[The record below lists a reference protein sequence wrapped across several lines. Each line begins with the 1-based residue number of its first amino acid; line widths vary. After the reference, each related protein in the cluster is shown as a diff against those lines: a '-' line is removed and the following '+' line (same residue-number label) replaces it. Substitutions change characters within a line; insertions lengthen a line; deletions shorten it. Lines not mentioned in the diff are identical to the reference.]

1 MIETETRPPPVAAGE
16 TSPVGDFA
24 VVIEN
29 MVKRYGRTT
38 AVNGLSMHV
47 PKGSVYGFVGPNGAG
62 KTTTIRTL
70 ATLQRPD
77 SGTAFLA
84 GHDVVKEP
92 KAVRDRVGYMPDFF
106 GVYERLTLAEYLDF
120 YGDSHRIPSAKRK
133 QLSDELLELVDLT
146 DKRNEQV
153 EVLSRG
159 MKQRLGL
166 ARSLIHDP
174 EVLLLDEPASGMDPR
189 ARIELREIL
198 RELSRMGKTILIS
211 SHILP
216 ELAEMCTDIGIIHS
230 GHILAEGPVNE
241 VVASLTNG
249 PQLEIRLLRLD
260 DRPAAERVIESTEGC
275 RLLEPEDGEPGG
287 DKHTLAVD
295 FRGTAEDMASLLHRL
310 HEAGVAVTRFGM
322 EAGTL
327 EDVFL
332 SVTDLREE
340 DQGRATR

>member
-1 MIETETRPPPVAAGE
+1 MIETRDVAEANAAPSE
-16 TSPVGDFA
+16 GDPA
-24 VVIEN
+24 QGSIVIEN
-29 MVKRYGRTT
+29 MVKRYGRMT

-70 ATLQRPD
+70 ATLQKPD
-77 SGTAFLA
+77 A
-84 GHDVVKEP
+84 GSVRLCGFDVVRDP
-92 KAVRDRVGYMPDFF
+92 KQVRDRVGYMPDFF
-106 GVYERLTLAEYLDF
+106 GVYERLTVAEYLDF
-120 YGDSHRIPSAKRK
+120 YGDSHRIPLAKRR
-133 QLSDELLELVDLT
+133 QLCDELLELVDLT
-146 DKRNEQV
+146 DKRDDQV

-216 ELAEMCTDIGIIHS
+216 ELAEMCTDIGIIR
-230 GHILAEGPVNE
+230 GGQLIAEGPVQA
-241 VVASLTNG
+241 VVAELTRGPRLQVRVLKGEELTRARELIQATPGCASL
-249 PQLEIRLLRLD
+249 
-260 DRPAAERVIESTEGC
+260 
-275 RLLEPEDGEPGG
+275 EDE
-287 DKHTLAVD
+287 DETTLAVEFQGGD
-295 FRGTAEDMASLLHRL
+295 EETSALLASLHASGI
-310 HEAGVAVTRFGM
+310 HVTRFGI
-322 EAGTL
+322 ESGTL

-332 SVTDLREE
+332 SVTDLGE
-340 DQGRATR
+340 GMRAAD